1 MFRLDGQQLQ
11 FLGPW
16 RNCIGMRRHFAGRQQ
31 GVQSASSGQD
41 LSPCGAGCRHVAACR
56 VRFAAMA
63 ALRCIFRLM
72 VEAFHARGWRR
83 TGLIQMPGGVA
94 GGRAGLRVKSQ
105 PTTRDVSHLTL
116 RYFQILGM
124 CAQATLD

>member
-1 MFRLDGQQLQ
+1 
-11 FLGPW
+11 
-16 RNCIGMRRHFAGRQQ
+16 
-31 GVQSASSGQD
+31 
-41 LSPCGAGCRHVAACR
+41 
-56 VRFAAMA
+56 MA

-72 VEAFHARGWRR
+72 VEALHPRSRGWRR
-83 TGLIQMPGGVA
+83 TVLIQMPGGVA
-94 GGRAGLRVKSQ
+94 RGRAGLRVKSQ